1 MVKMNFFETLK
12 NNKEK
17 VEMLLIK
24 HPELKDNDNKLI
36 SVFWLN
42 EIGTETIEHMTAFQL
57 LQFVANSEL
66 TNPETIRRVRQK
78 LQEQDPALR
87 GQKYNK
93 RKNNGND
100 TRNQINKL

>member
-1 MVKMNFFETLK
+1 MVKMNFFDTLK

-17 VEMLLIK
+17 VETLLKK

-87 GQKYNK
+87 GQKYKK

-100 TRNQINKL
+100 TRNQIKNL

>member
-1 MVKMNFFETLK
+1 MNFFDTLK

-17 VEMLLIK
+17 VETLLKK

-87 GQKYNK
+87 GQKYKK

-100 TRNQINKL
+100 TRNQIKNL